1 MELGKPSPWRKWIRY
16 DLLSLEF
23 FAYPH
28 ISIPIKK
35 FSDRYI
41 ILSISDHSLR
51 GAISPCPKLTVR
63 LAGSPSCVSMLYPFV
78 VVGLKS
84 TFFEED
90 CHQQR
95 EPDVI
100 RYLVRLYDISLEG
113 NGSKSQQSIITT
125 HLFHK

>member
-1 MELGKPSPWRKWIRY
+1 
-16 DLLSLEF
+16 
-23 FAYPH
+23 
-28 ISIPIKK
+28 
-35 FSDRYI
+35 
-41 ILSISDHSLR
+41 
-51 GAISPCPKLTVR
+51 
-63 LAGSPSCVSMLYPFV
+63 MLYPFV

-113 NGSKSQQSIITT
+113 NGSKSQQNIITT
-125 HLFHK
+125 HLFHKHVVLLALIDIFQCLNNFSMFEGYAWARE

>member
-1 MELGKPSPWRKWIRY
+1 
-16 DLLSLEF
+16 
-23 FAYPH
+23 
-28 ISIPIKK
+28 
-35 FSDRYI
+35 
-41 ILSISDHSLR
+41 
-51 GAISPCPKLTVR
+51 
-63 LAGSPSCVSMLYPFV
+63 MLYPFV

-113 NGSKSQQSIITT
+113 NGSKSQQNITTT
-125 HLFHK
+125 HLFNKYDIVVLLALIDIFQCLNNFSMFEGYAWARE

>member
-1 MELGKPSPWRKWIRY
+1 
-16 DLLSLEF
+16 
-23 FAYPH
+23 
-28 ISIPIKK
+28 
-35 FSDRYI
+35 
-41 ILSISDHSLR
+41 
-51 GAISPCPKLTVR
+51 
-63 LAGSPSCVSMLYPFV
+63 MLYPFV

-113 NGSKSQQSIITT
+113 NGSKSQQNTITT
-125 HLFHK
+125 HWFHIIVMNDIVVL

>member
-1 MELGKPSPWRKWIRY
+1 MVKDIIE
-16 DLLSLEF
+16 
-23 FAYPH
+23 H
-28 ISIPIKK
+28 IHNI
-35 FSDRYI
+35 
-41 ILSISDHSLR
+41 SISDHSLR
-51 GAISPCPKLTVR
+51 GATSPCPKLTVR

-113 NGSKSQQSIITT
+113 NGSKSQQNIITT
-125 HLFHK
+125 HLFHI